1 MVVHLLLANREDMS
15 QKLHPID
22 SDIDSSNTN
31 VPDLMDEFI
40 AERLRSG
47 NALVS
52 LSTCCTSIL
61 KSPCMCELVNNM
73 INQFTKMYLCGS
85 YESELRI
92 LLNYALPLA

>member
-1 MVVHLLLANREDMS
+1 MS

-52 LSTCCTSIL
+52 L
-61 KSPCMCELVNNM
+61 
-73 INQFTKMYLCGS
+73 
-85 YESELRI
+85 
-92 LLNYALPLA
+92 

>member
-1 MVVHLLLANREDMS
+1 MVVHLLLANREDVS

-22 SDIDSSNTN
+22 SDIGSSNTN

-52 LSTCCTSIL
+52 L
-61 KSPCMCELVNNM
+61 
-73 INQFTKMYLCGS
+73 
-85 YESELRI
+85 
-92 LLNYALPLA
+92 